1 MMAREPKQ
9 YEDDDGRT
17 ICDMDV
23 EGMPWHDRRVR
34 REERQKARAE
44 LQERVARGEA
54 LTRRET
60 VRYTFYAVLGALAAA
75 GFVGG
80 GLVLLIF
87 VFWLIWK
94 LKGGA

>member
-1 MMAREPKQ
+1 MAREPKQ
-9 YEDDDGRT
+9 YDDDDGRT

-34 REERQKARAE
+34 RERRQKAREE
-44 LQERVARGEA
+44 LSERVANGET
-54 LTRRET
+54 LTRMET
-60 VRYTFYAVLGALAAA
+60 IRYTFYAVLGALAAA

-80 GLVLLIF
+80 GLVLL
-87 VFWLIWK
+87 VFIGWLIWK

>member
-1 MMAREPKQ
+1 MAREPKQ

-23 EGMPWHDRRVR
+23 EGMPWHDKRVR
-34 REERQKARAE
+34 REARQQARAQ

-54 LTRRET
+54 LTRKET
-60 VRYTFYAVLGALAAA
+60 VRYTFYAVLGALAAVT
-75 GFVGG
+75 FVGG

-87 VFWLIWK
+87 IFWLIWK
-94 LKGGA
+94 LKGGGM